1 MSKSTVNDI
10 TFGCVDFIVAKVGDV
25 PSQQVSEFIFG
36 KLQGAVR
43 GNVAIQIHDMHR
55 HAPELVVHEDA
66 NGIRELPDAWT
77 PDSLS
82 ILSFDRQ
89 ELPGADEL
97 ILGGLVLNCVGNVD
111 RGKTRQQYEGNA
123 GCEFPVQRS
132 LCRRLKCQG
141 VTGSRIA
148 SYTSFLLCNRAVLAA
163 LPRFWIMPTMTRSCT
178 GLIPNHVPPIPYH
191 QNSPFART

>member
-97 ILGGLVLNCVGNVD
+97 ILGGLVLTKEN
-111 RGKTRQQYEGNA
+111 KTYPTLSGRVSDMRFVE
-123 GCEFPVQRS
+123 E
-132 LCRRLKCQG
+132 
-141 VTGSRIA
+141 A
-148 SYTSFLLCNRAVLAA
+148 SNDGGQLL
-163 LPRFWIMPTMTRSCT
+163 
-178 GLIPNHVPPIPYH
+178 
-191 QNSPFART
+191 Q